1 MNSLVSF
8 RRQFVALMASLWMA
22 VMMTVPALAL
32 ETETAA
38 ETAVAAGGIS
48 PVMIGIVA
56 AIIVVIIIIAVVAK
70 GSGKNKALPEPA
82 AMPKAGEYTIDDT
95 PKGAD
100 GEAAETK
107 TLETTLITE
116 ESAEGT
122 YLIRKKTEEKVNIH
136 VANFR
141 IGRDRRRVNYRIGDN
156 EAIDKLHCEI
166 IKKEDGFY
174 VLNHSETGTVNV
186 GDVSLAQNE
195 ETALANGAL
204 LKIADE
210 VFEFHA

>member
-1 MNSLVSF
+1 MDSLVKIS
-8 RRQFVALMASLWMA
+8 RQFAALLTSLWMA
-22 VMMTVPALAL
+22 MMMTVPALAL

-38 ETAVAAGGIS
+38 ETAAAAGGIS
-48 PVMIGIVA
+48 PMMIGIAA

-70 GSGKNKALPEPA
+70 GSGKNKELPEPA

-95 PKGAD
+95 PKN

-122 YLIRKKTEEKVNIH
+122 YLIRKKTDEKVSIH

-156 EAIDKLHCEI
+156 DAVDRLHCEI

-174 VLNHSETGTVNV
+174 VLNHSEDGTVSV
-186 GDVSLAQNE
+186 GDISLAQNE
-195 ETALANGAL
+195 EAVLSNGAVI
-204 LKIADE
+204 KIADE
-210 VFEFHA
+210 IFEFHA